1 VGEQFSQELAEM
13 PRLDKLDLAFLS
25 VSERIESHGL
35 GLQQLVSEGE
45 RTSFGLSC
53 GAVRALVE
61 VEVLVPVAPTLRF
74 PLV

>member
-1 VGEQFSQELAEM
+1 VFDLVVEAYDDDLVALLPGRGQFDAK
-13 PRLDKLDLAFLS
+13 R
-25 VSERIESHGL
+25 
-35 GLQQLVSEGE
+35 LQQLVSEGE

-53 GAVRALVE
+53 GAVSALVE